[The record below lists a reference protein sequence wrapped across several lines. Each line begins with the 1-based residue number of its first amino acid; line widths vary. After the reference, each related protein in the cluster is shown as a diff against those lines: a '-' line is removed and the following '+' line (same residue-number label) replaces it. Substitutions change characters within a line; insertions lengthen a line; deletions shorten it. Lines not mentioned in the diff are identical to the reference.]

1 MSEEKAYLAQS
12 IRYLRKKRGISQEEL
27 ADMFGYKPYMMIQ
40 KWETGKGERGDKQY
54 RCCNHPDS
62 AKAAAT
68 LPGVLT
74 VFFVSIIA
82 PITTPEDKTKQPD
95 QTHSARI
102 N

>member
-74 VFFVSIIA
+74 VFFVIIIA
-82 PITTPEDKTKQPD
+82 PIAPAEDKRNQ
-95 QTHSARI
+95 RY
-102 N
+102 